1 MTLSGLRV
9 GAVLEEKTTGAAG
22 QRGER
27 GGLEETANLVALT
40 TISTAQ
46 RSHSLFKRRITMTE
60 DPSPWR
66 LRVRI
71 TGANFFLSQQLSLL
85 KNTYKSTGDMTPPHI
100 MLQM

>member
-1 MTLSGLRV
+1 M
-9 GAVLEEKTTGAAG
+9 EEKTIGAAG
-22 QRGER
+22 QRGKR

-46 RSHSLFKRRITMTE
+46 RSYSLFKRRITMTE
-60 DPSPWR
+60 DPSPWS

-71 TGANFFLSQQLSLL
+71 PGANFSLSQQLSLL
-85 KNTYKSTGDMTPPHI
+85 KNRYKRLSTGDMTPPHI